1 MEIQQAWYRISV
13 KALIYNEKW
22 EFLLTKENNWTW
34 DIPGWW
40 LDHWENFDVCIKRE
54 LQEEMWLEVIW
65 IDKNPKYFITA
76 HKPESKTRPWLA
88 NVFYEV
94 KVKDLNFRPSDE
106 CVEIW
111 FFNIDNVN
119 NINTIVN
126 VKEFVNLLK
135 NNQQ

>member
-88 NVFYEV
+88 NIFYEV
-94 KVKDLNFRPSDE
+94 KVKDLNFTPSDE

-111 FFNIDNVN
+111 FFNKDNIN
-119 NINTIVN
+119 TINTIVN

-135 NNQQ
+135 NN

>member
-1 MEIQQAWYRISV
+1 MF
-13 KALIYNEKW
+13 
-22 EFLLTKENNWTW
+22 EF
-34 DIPGWW
+34 
-40 LDHWENFDVCIKRE
+40 E
-54 LQEEMWLEVIW
+54 LQEEMWLEVTW

-76 HKPESKTRPWLA
+76 HKPKSKTRPWLA

-126 VKEFVNLLK
+126 VKEFFNLLK
-135 NNQQ
+135 SNQQ

>member
-22 EFLLTKENNWTW
+22 EFLLAKENNWTW

-54 LQEEMWLEVIW
+54 LQEEMWLEVVW

-111 FFNIDNVN
+111 FFNIDNIN

>member
-1 MEIQQAWYRISV
+1 MEVQKAWYRISA

-22 EFLLTKENNWTW
+22 EFLLIKENNWLW

-54 LQEEMWLEVIW
+54 IEEEMWLEVIS

-88 NVFYEV
+88 NIFYEV
-94 KVKDLNFRPSDE
+94 KVKNLNFIQSDE

-111 FFNIDNVN
+111 FFNIN
-119 NINTIVN
+119 NLDSINTIVN
-126 VKEFVNLLK
+126 VKEFIKLLK
-135 NNQQ
+135 NQ